1 MSSFFLDSAQF
12 QIIKKNIQAGANL
25 ISDSRRI
32 KKGDWFV
39 SYPIKSNDR
48 QAYISSAV
56 ALGAAGIIY
65 ESGTVDHHYDV
76 PMIPIT
82 DLRRHAGELA
92 AELLNNN
99 SDHPIIIGITGTNG
113 KTSISQSLAQALEK
127 LNHPAGTIG
136 TNGHGFWGKLTGQA
150 NTTPDAITLQTLI
163 YQLKQANAHYIVM
176 EVSSHGLE
184 QFRVNGVPFTAA
196 IFTNLTRDH
205 LDYHHTFEAY
215 FSAKKR
221 LFYYPT
227 LRHVLINQDD
237 FYGARLL
244 QELRGNRPELHLIS
258 YGQSAKADIQLT
270 VIKSNSR
277 GMQLALNTP
286 WGVTKIK
293 SSLLGLFNAYNLAA
307 CVGLLCDLEFALDH
321 VTQVLSEIKGALG
334 RMQAVHYPGC
344 ATVIIDYAHTP
355 DALRNVLVTLK
366 ANQAGVGKLWC
377 VFGCGGE
384 RDKGKRPLMGQVAD
398 ECADQ
403 MVITSDNPRGEDPQS
418 IINDIILPLK
428 KAVFIEPDRERAIAY
443 AIEHSKVEDIVLI
456 AGKGH
461 ENYQEIAG
469 MRHYFDDKEVAKRY
483 LRCQEK

>member
-1 MSSFFLDSAQF
+1 MSSFFLDFSQF
-12 QIIKKNIQAGANL
+12 KMLKQSIQAGSSL
-25 ISDSRRI
+25 ISDSRQI

-39 SYPIKSNDR
+39 SYLTESAKA
-48 QAYISSAV
+48 QAYIASAV
-56 ALGAAGIIY
+56 ASDAAGVIY
-65 ESGTVDHHYDV
+65 ESGTVDRYYDV
-76 PMIPIT
+76 SMIPIT
-82 DLRRHAGELA
+82 DLRKHAGELA

-99 SDHPIIIGITGTNG
+99 FDHPTIIGITGTNG
-113 KTSISQSLAQALEK
+113 KTSISQWLAQALEK
-127 LNHPAGTIG
+127 LKHPTGIIG
-136 TNGHGFWGKLTGQA
+136 TNGHGFLNQLTAQA

-184 QFRVNGVPFTAA
+184 QFRVSGVPFIGA

-205 LDYHHTFEAY
+205 LDYHRTFEAY

-237 FYGARLL
+237 VYGACLL
-244 QELRGNRPELHLIS
+244 KELQDKRPELHLIS
-258 YGQSAKADIQLT
+258 YGQSAQAEIQLT
-270 VIKSNSR
+270 VVKSNSK
-277 GMQLALNTP
+277 GMQLALHTP
-286 WGVTKIK
+286 WGITKIK

-307 CVGLLCDLEFALDH
+307 CVGLLCDLGFTLDQ
-321 VTQVLSEIKGALG
+321 VTQVLSEIKGVSG
-334 RMQAVHYPGC
+334 RMQALHYPGC

-355 DALRNVLVTLK
+355 DALRNVLVALK

-377 VFGCGGE
+377 VFGCGGD

-398 ECADQ
+398 KYADQ
-403 MVITSDNPRGEDPQS
+403 IVLTSDNPRGEDPQD
-418 IINDIILPLK
+418 IINDILPLK
-428 KAVFIEPDRERAIAY
+428 KAVLIELDRELAISY
-443 AIEHSKVEDIVLI
+443 AIEHSKAQDIVLI

-469 MRHYFDDKEVAKRY
+469 VRHNFDDKEVAKRY
-483 LRCQEK
+483 LRCREK

>member
-1 MSSFFLDSAQF
+1 M
-12 QIIKKNIQAGANL
+12 
-25 ISDSRRI
+25 
-32 KKGDWFV
+32 
-39 SYPIKSNDR
+39 
-48 QAYISSAV
+48 
-56 ALGAAGIIY
+56 
-65 ESGTVDHHYDV
+65 
-76 PMIPIT
+76 
-82 DLRRHAGELA
+82 
-92 AELLNNN
+92 
-99 SDHPIIIGITGTNG
+99 
-113 KTSISQSLAQALEK
+113 
-127 LNHPAGTIG
+127 
-136 TNGHGFWGKLTGQA
+136 
-150 NTTPDAITLQTLI
+150 
-163 YQLKQANAHYIVM
+163 
-176 EVSSHGLE
+176 
-184 QFRVNGVPFTAA
+184 
-196 IFTNLTRDH
+196 
-205 LDYHHTFEAY
+205 
-215 FSAKKR
+215 
-221 LFYYPT
+221 
-227 LRHVLINQDD
+227 
-237 FYGARLL
+237 
-244 QELRGNRPELHLIS
+244 
-258 YGQSAKADIQLT
+258 
-270 VIKSNSR
+270 
-277 GMQLALNTP
+277 
-286 WGVTKIK
+286 
-293 SSLLGLFNAYNLAA
+293 GLFNAYNLAA

>member
-1 MSSFFLDSAQF
+1 MPSFFLDSSQF
-12 QIIKKNIQAGANL
+12 KIIKQSIQAGASL

-39 SYPIKSNDR
+39 FYPIESNEG
-48 QAYISSAV
+48 QTYIASAV
-56 ALGAAGIIY
+56 ASGAAGIIY
-65 ESGTVDHHYDV
+65 ESGTIDRHYDV

-92 AELLNNN
+92 AELLNNDF
-99 SDHPIIIGITGTNG
+99 DHPIIIGITGTNG
-113 KTSISQSLAQALEK
+113 KTSISQWLAQALEK
-127 LNHPAGTIG
+127 LNHPAGVIG
-136 TNGHGFWGKLTGQA
+136 TNGHGFLGKLIAQA

-184 QFRVNGVPFTAA
+184 QFRVNGVPFIGA

-205 LDYHHTFEAY
+205 LDYHRTFEAY

-227 LRHVLINQDD
+227 LHHALINQDD
-237 FYGARLL
+237 AYGARLL

-258 YGQSAKADIQLT
+258 YGQSAQADIQLT
-270 VIKSNSR
+270 VVKSNSK
-277 GMQLALNTP
+277 GMQLALHTP
-286 WGVTKIK
+286 WGITEIK

-307 CVGLLCDLEFALDH
+307 CVGLLCDLGFALDH
-321 VTQVLSEIKGALG
+321 VTQVLSEIKGASG
-334 RMQAVHYPGC
+334 RMQALHYPGC

-366 ANQAGVGKLWC
+366 ANQARVGKLWC
-377 VFGCGGE
+377 VFGCGGD

-398 ECADQ
+398 KYADQ
-403 MVITSDNPRGEDPQS
+403 IVLTSDNPRGEDPQS
-418 IINDIILPLK
+418 IINDILPLK

-443 AIEHSKVEDIVLI
+443 AIEHSEVEDIVLI

-469 MRHYFDDKEVAKRY
+469 VRHDFDDREVAKRY